1 MASRNFSACQPDT
14 RKTMNPSD
22 AGVQPVKI
30 LSLTSRGVLVPL
42 NFTLGTS
49 AAIVRT
55 VPLLLVDLVTD
66 DGVTGHAYA
75 FCYRPSGARAIAAHL
90 AEAFELMANN
100 AVTPYDA
107 SRSLARQFAL
117 LGVTGTVRMALSLF
131 DMALWDALAQSGKM
145 AVATL
150 LGSTPRDLPAYDSR
164 GLGLME
170 PGRLSKEAE
179 ALLAKGLKAVKL
191 RLGYPSGEED
201 IAALRAVR
209 RAAGDAVAIMVDYNQ
224 ALTPAE
230 AIARGRQLEEEG
242 IYWLAEPISHE
253 DYEAYAVITRE
264 LSVPIQ
270 IGENFNG
277 PEGMLH
283 ALSARASDYVM
294 PDVARIG
301 GVTGWMQAAA
311 LAAAKGVEMSSHLM
325 PEVSAQLLSAT
336 ATAHWLE
343 YVDWADALL
352 QEPLRIRDG
361 KVLTS
366 QRPGSGIA
374 WDEDRIRKLETI

>member
-1 MASRNFSACQPDT
+1 
-14 RKTMNPSD
+14 MNPTD
-22 AGVQPVKI
+22 AGMRPVK
-30 LSLTSRGVLVPL
+30 LRSLTSRGVLVPL

-66 DGVTGHAYA
+66 DGATGHAYA

-90 AEAFELMANN
+90 AEAFDLLAGN

-107 SRSLARQFAL
+107 ARSLSRQFAL
-117 LGVTGTVRMALSLF
+117 IGVTGTVRMALSLF
-131 DMALWDALAQSGKM
+131 DMALWDAFARSRGMPLA
-145 AVATL
+145 AL
-150 LGSTPRDLPAYDSR
+150 LGSRPRDLQAYDSR

-170 PGRLSKEAE
+170 PDRLSKEAE
-179 ALLAKGLKAVKL
+179 ALLAKGLRAIKL
-191 RLGYPSGEED
+191 RLGYPSAEQD
-201 IAALRAVR
+201 MVALRAVR
-209 RAAGDAVAIMVDYNQ
+209 KVAGDGVAIMVDYNQ
-224 ALTPAE
+224 ALTVTE
-230 AIARGRQLEEEG
+230 AIARGRQLQDEG
-242 IYWLAEPISHE
+242 IYWFEEPIPHD
-253 DYEAYAVITRE
+253 DYEASAAIARE
-264 LSVPIQ
+264 LSVPVQ

-277 PEGMLH
+277 PEGMLT
-283 ALSARASDYVM
+283 ALSARASDFVM

-311 LAAAKGVEMSSHLM
+311 LAAARGIEMSSHLM
-325 PEVSAQLLSAT
+325 PEISAQVLSAT
-336 ATAHWLE
+336 PTAHWLE

-352 QEPLRIRDG
+352 QEPLQIVDG

-374 WDEDRIRKLETI
+374 WDEDKIRKLETI

>member
-1 MASRNFSACQPDT
+1 MEME
-14 RKTMNPSD
+14 TMNPTE
-22 AGVQPVKI
+22 AGVGPVKLRS
-30 LSLTSRGVLVPL
+30 LSSRGVLVPL

-66 DGVTGHAYA
+66 DGVTGRAYA

-90 AEAFELMANN
+90 AEAFDLLAGST
-100 AVTPYDA
+100 VTPYDA
-107 SRSLARQFAL
+107 ARSLSRQFAL

-131 DMALWDALAQSGKM
+131 DMAFWDALAQSRGVPL
-145 AVATL
+145 AAL
-150 LGSTPRDLPAYDSR
+150 LGSRPRELQAYDSR

-170 PGRLSKEAE
+170 PDRLSKEAD
-179 ALLAKGLKAVKL
+179 ALLARGLKAVKL
-191 RLGYPSGEED
+191 RLGYPSAKED
-201 IAALRAVR
+201 ISALKAVR
-209 RAAGDAVAIMVDYNQ
+209 RAVGDDVAIMVDYNQ
-224 ALTPAE
+224 ALTMAE
-230 AIARGRQLEEEG
+230 AIARGRQLEKEG
-242 IYWLAEPISHE
+242 IDWFEEPIPHD
-253 DYEAYAVITRE
+253 DYDACATIARE
-264 LSVPIQ
+264 LSMPVQ

-277 PEGMLH
+277 PEDMLS
-283 ALSARASDYVM
+283 ALSARACDYVM

-336 ATAHWLE
+336 PTAHWLE

-352 QEPLRIRDG
+352 QDPLRIADG

-366 QRPGSGIA
+366 QRSGSGIA
-374 WDEDRIRKLETI
+374 WDDDKVRKLEKI

>member
-1 MASRNFSACQPDT
+1 MEM
-14 RKTMNPSD
+14 MNLTD
-22 AGVQPVKI
+22 AGVRPVK
-30 LSLTSRGVLVPL
+30 LHSLTSRGVLVPL

-75 FCYRPSGARAIAAHL
+75 FCYRSSGARAIAAHL
-90 AEAFELMANN
+90 AEAFDLVAGN
-100 AVTPYDA
+100 AAMPYEA
-107 SRSLARQFAL
+107 ARSLARQFAL

-131 DMALWDALAQSGKM
+131 DMALWDALAQSRGM
-145 AVATL
+145 PLAAL

-170 PGRLSKEAE
+170 PNRLSKEAE

-191 RLGYPSGEED
+191 RLGYPSAGED
-201 IAALRAVR
+201 IAALKAVR
-209 RAAGDAVAIMVDYNQ
+209 RVVGDAVAIMVDYNQ
-224 ALTPAE
+224 ALTVAE
-230 AIARGRQLEEEG
+230 AIARGRQLDEG
-242 IYWLAEPISHE
+242 IYWLEEPIAHE
-253 DYEAYAVITRE
+253 DYEAYAAITRE
-264 LSVPIQ
+264 LIVPVQ

-283 ALSARASDYVM
+283 ALNVRASDYVM

-325 PEVSAQLLSAT
+325 PEVSAHLLSVT
-336 ATAHWLE
+336 PTAHWLE
-343 YVDWADALL
+343 YVDWTDALL
-352 QEPLRIRDG
+352 QEPLRILDG
-361 KVLTS
+361 KALTS
-366 QRPGSGIA
+366 HRPGSGIA
-374 WDEDRIRKLETI
+374 WDEDRINKLATI